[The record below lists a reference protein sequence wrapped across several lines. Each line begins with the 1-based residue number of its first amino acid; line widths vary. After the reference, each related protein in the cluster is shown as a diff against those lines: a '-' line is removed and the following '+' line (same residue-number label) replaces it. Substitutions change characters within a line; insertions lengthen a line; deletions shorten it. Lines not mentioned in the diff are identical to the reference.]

1 MAVASA
7 EPRSARMGLVL
18 AASAAGTVFEWYD
31 FFIFGSLLSIIT
43 KHFFAA
49 AGETQGYIFALLTFA
64 VGFAVRP
71 FGGLVFGYFGD
82 RTGRKRT
89 FLITI
94 TIMGIATFAIGLLP
108 DTSVLGNAAAYLLV
122 GLRILQGFAVGGEYG
137 GAAIYVAEHSDPGRR
152 GAATGWIQ
160 VAATIGLFLALTT
173 ILSVAALAFFTV
185 NAVNAAGVPLSWNA
199 PLPGVNLSLFQI
211 FLLIALLIAVFWISS
226 RTKRFLFNRFLAK
239 SGLDRSLQYAIAQIV
254 SNVVLIVGIFI
265 VLDNAGIH
273 LGALTVFAGAVGVG
287 VGFGLQNI
295 ASNFISGLV
304 ILAERP
310 ITVGDRVEVAGIAGQ
325 VQHIRAR
332 STVIVTNDNIT
343 MIVPN
348 TKFIDSPVTNWT
360 YGDPRVRFR
369 LPVGVAYGS
378 DVNKVREA
386 LLAAAEENSNTLKD
400 PEPSVFLEKFGENS
414 IDFELVV
421 WSSEMSYRP
430 RRYRSDLNFAMEQKL
445 REAGIE
451 IAFPQRDLHIR
462 SGVLK
467 VQNVDAADR
476 HAR

>member
-1 MAVASA
+1 MDFSILEKPLLHVFGHDVSFLGIVAFVVWFSV
-7 EPRSARMGLVL
+7 G
-18 AASAAGTVFEWYD
+18 
-31 FFIFGSLLSIIT
+31 I
-43 KHFFAA
+43 FAA
-49 AGETQGYIFALLTFA
+49 RALQSD
-64 VGFAVRP
+64 AVRR
-71 FGGLVFGYFGD
+71 FFSRFKIE
-82 RTGRKRT
+82 TN
-89 FLITI
+89 LI
-94 TIMGIATFAIGLLP
+94 AI
-108 DTSVLGNAAAYLLV
+108 
-122 GLRILQGFAVGGEYG
+122 
-137 GAAIYVAEHSDPGRR
+137 
-152 GAATGWIQ
+152 
-160 VAATIGLFLALTT
+160 LTT
-173 ILSVAALAFFTV
+173 ILSVAALAFFSV

-199 PLPGVNLSLFQI
+199 PLPGVSLSLFQI

-369 LPVGVAYGS
+369 IPVGVAYGS

-386 LLAAAEENSNTLKD
+386 LIAAAREHPAALPD
-400 PEPSVFLEKFGENS
+400 PEPSVFLDKFGDS
-414 IDFELVV
+414 TIDFELVV
-421 WSSEMSYRP
+421 WSMEMSYRP
-430 RRYRSDLNFAMEQKL
+430 RRFKSDLNFLIDKHL
-445 REAGIE
+445 RAAGIE
-451 IAFPQRDLHIR
+451 IPNPQRDLHIR

-467 VQNVDAADR
+467 VQNVDPAQGRSASRTDSSR
-476 HAR
+476 GEHAR

>member
-1 MAVASA
+1 MDLGLLQRPLFHVFGHDVSFLGIIAFVVLFS
-7 EPRSARMGLVL
+7 MGLMTARALQSDV
-18 AASAAGTVFEWYD
+18 VRRF
-31 FFIFGSLLSIIT
+31 LSRFKI
-43 KHFFAA
+43 
-49 AGETQGYIFALLTFA
+49 ETN
-64 VGFAVRP
+64 
-71 FGGLVFGYFGD
+71 
-82 RTGRKRT
+82 
-89 FLITI
+89 LI
-94 TIMGIATFAIGLLP
+94 AI
-108 DTSVLGNAAAYLLV
+108 
-122 GLRILQGFAVGGEYG
+122 
-137 GAAIYVAEHSDPGRR
+137 
-152 GAATGWIQ
+152 
-160 VAATIGLFLALTT
+160 LTT
-173 ILSVAALAFFTV
+173 ILSLAAIVFFTMS
-185 NAVNAAGVPLSWNA
+185 AINAAGVPLSWNA
-199 PLPGVNLSLFQI
+199 PLPGLNLSLFQI
-211 FLLIALLIAVFWISS
+211 FLLIGLLIAVFWFSS

-310 ITVGDRVEVAGIAGQ
+310 ITVGDRVEVAGIVGQ

-348 TKFIDSPVTNWT
+348 SKFIDSPVTNWT

-369 LPVGVAYGS
+369 IPVGVAYGS
-378 DVNKVREA
+378 DIEKVRAA
-386 LLAAAEENSNTLKD
+386 LTAAGSENPHTLSD
-400 PEPSVFLEKFGENS
+400 PAPSVFFEKFGENS
-414 IDFELVV
+414 IEFELVV

-430 RRYRSDLNFAMEQKL
+430 RRYRSDLNFAIEKNL

-451 IAFPQRDLHIR
+451 LAFPQRDLHIR
-462 SGVLK
+462 SGVLQ
-467 VQNVDAADR
+467 VQNVDAKDR
-476 HAR
+476 NAR

>member
-1 MAVASA
+1 MSFPVFERPLFQVGGHYVTFLGLIAFVGLFAA
-7 EPRSARMGLVL
+7 GLIIARMLQSHFVRRFFSRFKIETNFVAIVTSILSL
-18 AASAAGTVFEWYD
+18 AA
-31 FFIFGSLLSIIT
+31 
-43 KHFFAA
+43 
-49 AGETQGYIFALLTFA
+49 
-64 VGFAVRP
+64 
-71 FGGLVFGYFGD
+71 LVFF
-82 RTGRKRT
+82 
-89 FLITI
+89 TI
-94 TIMGIATFAIGLLP
+94 SAI
-108 DTSVLGNAAAYLLV
+108 
-122 GLRILQGFAVGGEYG
+122 
-137 GAAIYVAEHSDPGRR
+137 
-152 GAATGWIQ
+152 
-160 VAATIGLFLALTT
+160 
-173 ILSVAALAFFTV
+173 
-185 NAVNAAGVPLSWNA
+185 NAAGIPLAWNA
-199 PLPGVNLSLFQI
+199 ALPAIKLSLVQI
-211 FLLIALLIAVFWISS
+211 FLLVALLVAVFWLSS
-226 RTKRFLFNRFLAK
+226 GTKHFLFNRLLAQ
-239 SGLDRSLQYAIAQIV
+239 SGLDRALQYAIAQIIA
-254 SNVVLIVGIFI
+254 NVVLVVGVLI
-265 VLDNAGIH
+265 VLENTGIH
-273 LGALTVFAGAVGVG
+273 LGALAVFAGAVGVG

-310 ITVGDRVEVAGIAGQ
+310 ITIGDRVEVAGITGQ
-325 VQHIRAR
+325 VHQIRAR
-332 STVIVTNDNIT
+332 STVIRTNDNIM

-386 LLAAAEENSNTLKD
+386 LLAAASENANTLKD
-400 PEPSVFLEKFGENS
+400 PAPSVFLEKFGENS

-467 VQNVDAADR
+467 VQNVDAANRSASRTDSSR
-476 HAR
+476 GENAR

>member
-1 MAVASA
+1 M
-7 EPRSARMGLVL
+7 
-18 AASAAGTVFEWYD
+18 D
-31 FFIFGSLLSIIT
+31 FGILQKPLL
-43 KHFFAA
+43 H
-49 AGETQGYIFALLTFA
+49 
-64 VGFAVRP
+64 
-71 FGGLVFGYFGD
+71 VFGHD
-82 RTGRKRT
+82 VS
-89 FLITI
+89 FL
-94 TIMGIATFAIGLLP
+94 GIVAFVILFAIGVAMARVVQHDVIRRLLSRLKI
-108 DTSVLGNAAAYLLV
+108 DTNL
-122 GLRILQGFAVGGEYG
+122 I
-137 GAAIYVAEHSDPGRR
+137 AI
-152 GAATGWIQ
+152 I
-160 VAATIGLFLALTT
+160 TT
-173 ILSVAALAFFTV
+173 ILSLAVLVFFFIT
-185 NAVNAAGVPLSWNA
+185 AVNAAGVPLSWNA
-199 PLPGVNLSLFQI
+199 PLPAVNLSLFQI
-211 FLLIALLIAVFWISS
+211 FLLIALLIAVFWFSS
-226 RTKRFLFNRFLAK
+226 RTKRFLFNRFLAQ

-254 SNVVLIVGIFI
+254 SNIVLIVGIFI

-310 ITVGDRVEVAGIAGQ
+310 ITVGDRVEVAGIVGQ

-348 TKFIDSPVTNWT
+348 SKFIDSPVTNWT

-369 LPVGVAYGS
+369 IPVGVAYGS
-378 DVNKVREA
+378 DIKKACEA
-386 LLAAAEENSNTLKD
+386 LLAAASENQNTLKD
-400 PEPSVFLEKFGENS
+400 PAPSVFLEKFGDDS
-414 IDFELVV
+414 IQLELVV

-430 RRYRSDLNFAMEQKL
+430 RRYRSDLNFAIENNL

-467 VQNVDAADR
+467 VQNVDKTSRD
-476 HAR
+476 AR